1 MKVRNL
7 ETGTG
12 VQASVE
18 QMKKA
23 LDQAQ
28 TEDNDI
34 KLRIHTI
41 EKESQ
46 NWRKDIAENTI
57 FSVGLKGQSIIENQ
71 ALKQEISELRRNSDS
86 IMQENQIY
94 KAKLER
100 RINSLISSNIFTDI
114 PKENKEMSRKTAEL
128 KAGS

>member
-94 KAKLER
+94 KTKL
-100 RINSLISSNIFTDI
+100 
-114 PKENKEMSRKTAEL
+114 
-128 KAGS
+128 